1 MNSLKKILIM
11 ATVAVLSAANAFA
24 AIDIQ
29 SLKVDEKIP
38 AKASHQLLDKVLLH
52 NPAVLDTVNVEIS
65 DIQHRDRFSVVFS
78 FVGRGNNG
86 FPTEVYAVTVDK
98 KGNFVDGALLGIIG
112 DVQCL
117 VIDRNPE
124 MRYQPSTTITYDLIG
139 DTIKVKRTYTFWST
153 LKGGYPYEKD
163 GTIYNQFLVGNDGK
177 LQQMSPIATAIEKRG
192 NRPAGLPT
200 PPDGKVELD
209 VPTVNTVKGEY
220 DGIGMNVLMMMQ
232 TPVSAFDV
240 TAVNNLAMWADRTED
255 ELTEKDAK
263 TTAAA
268 NVMQME
274 LKGSALCLRHA
285 DAALPWIATHEK
297 EDLMADNLLW
307 LAEAYPEMYLDWLK
321 HAVNG
326 LKDKNARKWWQKQLK
341 ERKLQK

>member
-11 ATVAVLSAANAFA
+11 TTVAVLSAANAFA

-38 AKASHQLLDKVLLH
+38 AKTSHQMLDRVLLH

-139 DTIKVKRTYTFWST
+139 DTIKVKRTYTFFST
-153 LKGGYPYEKD
+153 LRGGYPYEKD
-163 GTIYNQFLVGNDGK
+163 GTIYNQFLVGNDGV
-177 LQQMSPIATAIEKRG
+177 LHQLSPVATAIEKRG
-192 NRPAGLPT
+192 SRPSGLPKE
-200 PPDGKVELD
+200 PDEEKIVNN
-209 VPTVNTVKGEY
+209 VTVNTVEGEY
-220 DGIGMNVLMMMQ
+220 DGIGMQVLMMMQ

-240 TAVNNLAMWADRTED
+240 TKVNNLAKWADKTED
-255 ELTEKDAK
+255 ELTEKEVNS
-263 TTAAA
+263 TAAN

-274 LKGSALCLRHA
+274 LRGSALCLRHA
-285 DAALPWIATHEK
+285 DVALPWMATHEN

-321 HAVNG
+321 QAVTG

-341 ERKLQK
+341 QLK